1 MTEQE
6 KQDWDELYQYV
17 KLNVFNYD
25 ENQSLPSN
33 IVLALKGL
41 QTGKAVEN
49 RKIKDNAHY
58 PFKIILLSFKLNKN
72 KIDYAIKTKDFKSEQ
87 SKFVYIK
94 KIVEGDLNNL
104 YIRVKESE
112 KAKNRVEGI
121 DLSNLEN
128 NSKAKYTPK
137 TKETNKKL
145 KKYW

>member
-25 ENQSLPSN
+25 KNQSLPSN

-41 QTGKAVEN
+41 QTGKAIEN
-49 RKIKDNAHY
+49 KKIKDTAHY

-72 KIDYAIKTKDFKSEQ
+72 KIDYVIKTKDFKSEQ
-87 SKFVYIK
+87 SKFAYIK

-112 KAKNRVEGI
+112 KAKDRIEGI
-121 DLSNLEN
+121 DLFNLEN
-128 NSKAKYTPK
+128 NSKAKYTTK
-137 TKETNKKL
+137 TKKTNKKL

>member
-41 QTGKAVEN
+41 QTGKAIEN
-49 RKIKDNAHY
+49 RKIKDTAHY

-72 KIDYAIKTKDFKSEQ
+72 KIDYVIKTKDFKSEQ
-87 SKFVYIK
+87 SKFSYIK

-128 NSKAKYTPK
+128 NSKAKYTTK
-137 TKETNKKL
+137 TKEPNKKL